1 MLKGKPKEV
10 YLAFREAAYFVGL
23 AFKGLCFWR
32 KPAPLAAP
40 DELRIY
46 IERRSK
52 AVTQVTLFGYLKTRA
67 GTRYTSLFEDDVF
80 AKSISMAI
88 MEIYLA
94 ALSDLTVFA
103 AARVGRETGAS
114 SEETEAL
121 ALYLHRNIIA
131 DEEIPEFRPQG
142 FDDAQRDFSE
152 RAANAPWLEMAQ
164 GEAAFGGSLSA
175 LVEWAPVAPELKDRD
190 TEIVK
195 NSMRFRWKAVR
206 DQFGEILDAPAVMAA
221 WRAEHPPAAAEEGE
235 EGEEGG
241 EIAAPAN

>member
-23 AFKGLCFWR
+23 ALKGMCFWR
-32 KPAPLAAP
+32 KPAPVAAL
-40 DELRIY
+40 DGLRIY

-80 AKSISMAI
+80 SKSISIAI
-88 MEIYLA
+88 IEIYLA
-94 ALSDLTVFA
+94 AMSDLTVFA
-103 AARVGRETGAS
+103 AARVGGETGAS
-114 SEETEAL
+114 TEEIKAL
-121 ALYLHRNIIA
+121 ALFLHRKIIA

-142 FDDAQRDFSE
+142 FDDAQREFWARVAD
-152 RAANAPWLEMAQ
+152 APWTEMAQ
-164 GEAAFGGSLSA
+164 GEAAFGGSLAA

-206 DQFGEILDAPAVMAA
+206 DQFSEALDAPAVMAA
-221 WRAEHPPAAAEEGE
+221 WRAEQQHAISEESAAA
-235 EGEEGG
+235 
-241 EIAAPAN
+241 AN